1 MTLCPPYH
9 IGLGWVVSF
18 TSLITMVFTKP
29 STFGVMLPIH
39 HVSVV
44 TCSREVIQRVHP
56 DPPTTIH
63 LSFIHSWPPSWTS
76 YRQSVFTSIKSLAPF
91 RVTDVGFI
99 KALLW
104 RIASCRHQLIIQGV
118 DLGIPP
124 SVLWSLHASMAS
136 FSLPATGLHQW
147 PSTERFCVVFDAKS
161 LFHTT
166 WIVL

>member
-1 MTLCPPYH
+1 MTISFRIHVRLGCSIH
-9 IGLGWVVSF
+9 RSLHHGLL
-18 TSLITMVFTKP
+18 TP
-29 STFGVMLPIH
+29 SISGVMLPIH

-44 TCSREVIQRVHP
+44 TCSREVIQRVRP
-56 DPPTTIH
+56 GTPTTIY
-63 LSFIHSWPPSWTS
+63 LFFIHSWPPSWTS

-104 RIASCRHQLIIQGV
+104 RIAPCRHQLIIEEV

-124 SVLWSLHASMAS
+124 SSLHASMAG
-136 FSLPATGLHQW
+136 FSLSAIGFHHW

-161 LFHTT
+161 FIHTT
-166 WIVL
+166 